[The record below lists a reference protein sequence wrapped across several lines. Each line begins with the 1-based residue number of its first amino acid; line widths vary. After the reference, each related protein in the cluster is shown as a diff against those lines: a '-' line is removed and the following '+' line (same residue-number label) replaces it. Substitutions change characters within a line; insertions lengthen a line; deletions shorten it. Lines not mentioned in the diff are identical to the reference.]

1 MANILTLGIATLDLI
16 FGVDHYPAEDE
27 EMRAQTLRVVRG
39 GNGANTAVVLS
50 QLGHQVSFSG
60 VLADAPENQILLE
73 DFRRFGVNV
82 ACCVTRPG
90 KPPTSSIVVAP
101 SGSRTIVH
109 YRDLPEFGFEDFT
122 RIDLSPFDW
131 IHFEGRNIP
140 ELEKMLVHAR
150 SVRPNLKISLEAEK
164 PRDGLDTVLG
174 LPDLLLCSRALVR
187 HFGHVEATPFLH
199 GMRAKAPQAAIFV
212 GWGSQ
217 GAFALDSENQIHES
231 PAFPPAEV
239 VDSVG
244 AGDTFN
250 AGVIDGWLRGL
261 RIEEALRAASKL
273 AGRKCGLPGFDLEL
287 QPGLS

>member
-1 MANILTLGIATLDLI
+1 MSRTLSVGIATLDLI

-50 QLGHQVSFSG
+50 QLGHQVSFAG

-73 DFRRFGVNV
+73 DFRRFGVDVSN
-82 ACCVTRPG
+82 CVTRPG
-90 KPPTSSIVVAP
+90 KPPTSSILVAP

-109 YRDLPEFGFEDFT
+109 YRDLPEFGYEDFA
-122 RIDLSPFDW
+122 RIDLTGLDW

-140 ELEKMLVHAR
+140 ELAKMIGHAR
-150 SVRPNLKISLEAEK
+150 KARPDLKISLEAEK
-164 PRDGLDTVLG
+164 PRDSLDTVLG
-174 LPDLLLCSRALVR
+174 LPDLLLCSRALAQ
-187 HFGHVEATPFLH
+187 HFGHAEASPFLH
-199 GMRAKAPQAAIFV
+199 AMRAKTPRAAIFV
-212 GWGSQ
+212 GWGSH
-217 GAFALDSENQIHES
+217 GAFALDSENRIRES

-250 AGVIDGWLRGL
+250 AGVIDGWSRGL
-261 RIEEALRAASKL
+261 RIEETLCAASKL
-273 AGRKCGLPGFDLEL
+273 AGQKCGLTGFDLEL
-287 QPGLS
+287 QPSLS